1 MQHVLGELHLLEEL
15 EQLLLSVSP
24 IFAVHRRRCA
34 LSASPGLDDKG
45 VQRRLVA
52 VQGLLVTTR
61 VGGRR
66 LVRTNLRSVVDW
78 FWGSDK

>member
-15 EQLLLSVSP
+15 EQLLSVSL
-24 IFAVHRRRCA
+24 IFAVHHRRCA

-61 VGGRR
+61 FRGRR

-78 FWGSDK
+78 FSGDK